1 MNGFAKHDDTLR
13 AITKISGAG
22 QGLRTW
28 STRAF
33 AALGVAA
40 LVSGCAAPM
49 MSPAAPAA
57 SHESAAGAS
66 SSYAAPNEPADMF
79 FADYG
84 VRGFVDAS
92 DDNLSTFSV
101 DVDTGSYS
109 VARSYI
115 QDGMIPPPD
124 AVRTEEFLNYFN
136 YHYPLPE
143 EGNTFHIEV
152 DAAPSPFDE
161 DEHRMMRVGIQ
172 AFDVPADQRPDA
184 RLTFVID
191 VSGSMD
197 QENRLGLA
205 KRALYLLV
213 DALRPTDEVAIVI
226 YGDRADQILRMT
238 PVSEKADILAA
249 INRLQPQ
256 GATNAAAG
264 IELAYEVAAD
274 AIERADEDDGMVNRV
289 ILLSDGVANVGPTGP
304 DQILDLIKREAEQGI
319 GMVTI
324 GLGMGNYNDTLMEQ
338 LADDGDGFYAY
349 VDTLEEAE
357 KVFVRD
363 LTSTLLTIAKN
374 AKIQVVFNDEVV
386 DEYRL
391 AGYENRKVKDD
402 DFRDDDVD
410 AGEVGAGH
418 SVTALYEIVFKD
430 AGPEGFNADDVIA
443 TVHLRWE
450 EPGTGEVIEIDQ
462 PFTVGELSET
472 FEDADLNLQLAV
484 SIAEFAEVLRQT
496 EYAEET
502 WLGDVAEEVERINDE
517 LTEAHG
523 EPDDEVRELE
533 NSIYLVVGMLPPSPE
548 SLED

>member
-1 MNGFAKHDDTLR
+1 MNGLAELK
-13 AITKISGAG
+13 SGNKDRRVG
-22 QGLRTW
+22 QGIRNW
-28 STRAF
+28 GIRAF
-33 AALGVAA
+33 SALGVTA
-40 LVSGCAAPM
+40 LVAGCAAPM
-49 MSPAAPAA
+49 MSPSPAA
-57 SHESAAGAS
+57 SSESAAGAS
-66 SSYAAPNEPADMF
+66 SYYAMPNEQPADMF
-79 FADYG
+79 FEDYG

-136 YHYPLPE
+136 YRYPLPE
-143 EGNTFHIEV
+143 EGDAFHIEV
-152 DAAPSPFDE
+152 DAAPSPFAE
-161 DEHRMMRVGIQ
+161 DENRMMRVGIQ
-172 AFDVPADQRPDA
+172 AFDVPADERPDA

-226 YGDRADQILRMT
+226 YGDTADEILRMT
-238 PVSEKADILAA
+238 PVSEKAEILAA

-256 GATNAAAG
+256 GSTNAAAG
-264 IELAYEVAAD
+264 IELAYEVAAE
-274 AIERADEDDGMVNRV
+274 AIERGDEDSGMVNRV

-304 DQILDLIKREAEQGI
+304 DEILNLIRREAEQGI

-338 LADDGDGFYAY
+338 LANDGDGFYAY

-363 LTSTLLTIAKN
+363 LTSTLLTVAKN
-374 AKIQVVFNDEVV
+374 AKIQVEFNEDVV
-386 DEYRL
+386 DTYRL

-418 SVTALYEIVFKD
+418 SVTALYEVTFKEP
-430 AGPEGFNADDVIA
+430 GPEGFDGDDVIA

-484 SIAEFAEVLRQT
+484 SVAEFAEVLRQT
-496 EYAEET
+496 EYAEDT

-517 LTEAHG
+517 LAEANG

-533 NSIYLVVGMLPPSPE
+533 NSIYLVVGMMPPAPE